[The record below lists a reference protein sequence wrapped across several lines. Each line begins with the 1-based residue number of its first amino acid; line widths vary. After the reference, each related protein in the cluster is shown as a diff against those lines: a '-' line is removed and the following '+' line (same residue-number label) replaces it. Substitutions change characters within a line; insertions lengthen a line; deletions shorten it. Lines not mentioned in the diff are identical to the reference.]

1 LFADPF
7 QGERCQEMQ
16 HDLIFCLPSPIAT
29 PELHKGRNMADN
41 SFDIVSEINHQ
52 ELNNA
57 IDQTKRELQTRFDF
71 KGSNAKV
78 EAGKEEVTLT
88 AEDESRLNQLK
99 DIFHTKLIK
108 RGISLKALTYQ
119 TLEKAAGATA
129 RQRAKIVAG
138 LDIETIK
145 TINRL
150 IKESALKVKTQ
161 QMDQKIRVTSSS
173 KNTLQEVMQL
183 LRENKDISI
192 PLQFNNYR

>member
-1 LFADPF
+1 
-7 QGERCQEMQ
+7 
-16 HDLIFCLPSPIAT
+16 
-29 PELHKGRNMADN
+29 MADN

-52 ELNNA
+52 ELINA

-71 KGSNAKV
+71 KGSNANV
-78 EAGKEEVTLT
+78 ESTKDEVTLT
-88 AEDESRLNQLK
+88 AEDDSKLTQLK
-99 DIFHTKLIK
+99 DIFHSKLIK

-119 TLEKAAGATA
+119 TQEKAAGATA
-129 RQRAKIVAG
+129 RQKAKIVAG
-138 LDIETIK
+138 LDQENIK

-150 IKESALKVKTQ
+150 IKDSALKVKTQ

-183 LRENKDISI
+183 LKESKDITI